1 MSCVSL
7 NCISH
12 ESASITNFTWG
23 PHGSGE
29 VVKLLHLTGLLITV
43 YRLMHSSILHQIA
56 ENTSHSF
63 LSGIRLHGITS
74 VRTQLPITM
83 DKQFTVVFRNVGQL
97 YFPQTRVECHYSLTS
112 DHQWSSKDWIGIF
125 EMGWSSMK
133 EYYTYTWALVPEG
146 YAEGTS
152 VNCCALFHACY
163 LPRPS
168 TVEYQFVYVDKM
180 GQVCARSRPFT
191 FCAPKP
197 LEELETLKEE
207 RDEED
212 GEEELLLVIPRAQL
226 LQSRLEECLKKQ
238 ADLQQALDEAKEER
252 QSEKENSRKE
262 RMEWESERE
271 AMTEEISEL
280 KDNLRHKCDLLK
292 KMEGKHKDVKYS
304 QENLTSELS
313 KLMADKAQSE
323 QRIKDLEDDVTV
335 LTDREKEGNMELERL
350 KERVK
355 KMSSQ
360 MKHDEEKRKSLQ
372 AENEAGL
379 VEVRGLQEHMD
390 ACEHVTETLRREL
403 RELGTRQ
410 AHTQTELH
418 QARLQ
423 VAQLTLQLSEENLVF
438 REERANWALEREAYK
453 HAAETEKNKLQEVSC
468 EVQRKEDWL
477 QEERM
482 EREKLEVELG
492 RERDCNR
499 VLLSDAKRELQEL
512 KASLRKAQMESEEQ
526 QLEKQDLVN
535 YICRLEQRL
544 GIVPETKS
552 NEEIARSISPD
563 SSSEDDEDASPA
575 SSRSISSPLFLSAH
589 LEWSNG
595 DEIPAEIHIQS
606 KKDTPASDTQDEKR
620 QRCEPRAGEGK
631 QLIPPELINPILS
644 ELADS
649 PMW

>member
-292 KMEGKHKDVKYS
+292 KMEGKHK
-304 QENLTSELS
+304 
-313 KLMADKAQSE
+313 
-323 QRIKDLEDDVTV
+323 
-335 LTDREKEGNMELERL
+335 
-350 KERVK
+350 
-355 KMSSQ
+355 
-360 MKHDEEKRKSLQ
+360 